1 VERFGAQ
8 WRSRQAAGNWA
19 LSVGMAGLAR
29 LTAARRSNI
38 DNILEDLLGSR
49 VEAGDGLELGIES
62 DIRPAFIL
70 VKSSA
75 FAPIP
80 GAIAVQWT
88 TSSLGWALPAS

>member
-1 VERFGAQ
+1 
-8 WRSRQAAGNWA
+8 
-19 LSVGMAGLAR
+19 MT
-29 LTAARRSNI
+29 LT
-38 DNILEDLLGSR
+38 